1 MIRLIASDMDGTLL
15 DSRKNMPPRF
25 EDAVRA
31 LAARG
36 VRFAVA
42 SGRQYECL
50 LRDFEQVRD
59 DILFIAENGALVM
72 DRGRRLLV
80 DPVPAGQL
88 PGVIATVRA
97 MPGAYPI
104 LCTAGGAF
112 IADREPVFM
121 QNALM
126 YYARCEIVPDLLALC
141 AREDVCKIA
150 VFDPLG
156 AEHCSNPALRSAF
169 PALSVILSGEMWS
182 DIMRPGVNKGTA
194 MRAIQRSLHISPEE
208 CMAFGDYLN
217 DLELMQTC
225 AHSYAMANAHPLLKA
240 AARFEAPSNDEN
252 GVLRVIADALDIPL

>member
-88 PGVIATVRA
+88 PDVIATVRA

-104 LCTAGGAF
+104 LCTAEGAF
-112 IADREPVFM
+112 IEDREPVFM

-141 AREDVCKIA
+141 AREDVCQDRR
-150 VFDPLG
+150 VRPLG
-156 AEHCSNPALRSAF
+156 AELAAIRRCAPPSGAFGHPLRRNVVGHHAPRREQGHRHARHSKEPSHLPRGMHGVRGLF
-169 PALSVILSGEMWS
+169 E
-182 DIMRPGVNKGTA
+182 RPGAHANL
-194 MRAIQRSLHISPEE
+194 RAQLRHGERPS
-208 CMAFGDYLN
+208 
-217 DLELMQTC
+217 
-225 AHSYAMANAHPLLKA
+225 A
-240 AARFEAPSNDEN
+240 AE
-252 GVLRVIADALDIPL
+252 GGGAL